1 MPPERAVLENESGEN
16 MVDQIPTR
24 ETSVPVDFGG
34 EAFLEAI
41 NNNNVEYLFINS
53 GTDTFPIQEAMAK
66 FQSEG
71 KRIPKVILCP
81 DESTAVA
88 AAHGYFNATRKPQVV
103 LVHVDAGTLQLS
115 GGLHNAQ
122 RGRAGMVLC
131 AGRAP
136 MTFDGEMD
144 GSRSSS
150 IHWTQEQ
157 LDQAGS
163 VRNFTKWDYEL
174 RRNENI
180 HHVIQRAFQVA
191 SSEPPGPVYL
201 MLPRE
206 VLMEKMEAT
215 KNLSVRRH
223 SPPTTPQA
231 DLGELKLAAESL
243 AQAENPLIIT
253 GQSGRNR
260 SSVASMTVLSEL
272 VGAPVVSDAVHLNF
286 PTDHPLWAGNA
297 GNQYIPDADV
307 ILIVD
312 SDVPYIPVNTKPGPD
327 AQLIQ
332 IDIDPIKPSIPLW
345 VFPTDSLMHA
355 DSSKAIPAMNEILS
369 EILTE
374 ADRARIEERIE
385 TIKEHHQRRRQED
398 LDLVMEHGARDV
410 ITPQWLSHCI
420 SEAIDKDTILL
431 DETVTNS
438 GHVAKYIPRS
448 EPGTLYKS
456 GGSSLGWGIGGAMGV
471 KMAEPDKTV
480 VAVVG
485 DGAFIYGTPTSTLW
499 AADVYDFPFLTIIY
513 NNQIHNAP
521 KASLLA
527 GYPDSYSARTNNW
540 VGMDLGPS
548 VEFSM
553 LAESCRAYG
562 EKVEAP
568 SEVGPALKRALRK
581 VSNGQAAVLDVR
593 IEKP

>member
-1 MPPERAVLENESGEN
+1 
-16 MVDQIPTR
+16 MVDQSSKH
-24 ETSVPVDFGG
+24 ETTVQVDFGG
-34 EAFLEAI
+34 EAFLETL
-41 NNNNVEYLFINS
+41 NNNDVEVVFINS
-53 GTDTFPIQEAMAK
+53 GTDTFPIQEAAAK
-66 FQSEG
+66 YQAEG
-71 KRIPKVILCP
+71 KRTPKFILCP
-81 DESTAVA
+81 DETTAVA

-174 RRNENI
+174 RRNENV
-180 HHVIQRAFQVA
+180 HHVMQRAFQVA
-191 SSEPPGPVYL
+191 ASEPPGPVYL

-206 VLMEKMEAT
+206 VLMEKMETTQNLPT
-215 KNLSVRRH
+215 KRYA
-223 SPPTTPQA
+223 PPTTPQA
-231 DLGELKLAAESL
+231 DAGQLKAAAKALS
-243 AQAENPLIIT
+243 QAENPLIIAT
-253 GQSGRNR
+253 QSGRNQ
-260 SSVASMTVLSEL
+260 SSVQAMVELAEL
-272 VGAPVVSDAVHLNF
+272 VGAPVISESVHLNF
-286 PTDHPLWAGNA
+286 PTDHPLWAGMT
-297 GNQYIPDADV
+297 GNQYIQNADV
-307 ILIVD
+307 ILAID
-312 SDVPYIPVNTKPGPD
+312 SDVPYIPINAKPNPD
-327 AQLIQ
+327 AQIIH
-332 IDIDPIKPSIPLW
+332 IDIDPIKQSIPMW

-355 DSSKAIPAMNEILS
+355 DSAKAIPALNGM
-369 EILTE
+369 LTEMISE

-385 TIKEHHQRRRQED
+385 TIKDRHQRSRDEAVALAQ
-398 LDLVMEHGARDV
+398 EHGKQDV

-420 SEAIDKDTILL
+420 SEAIDDDTVVL

-438 GHVAKYIPRS
+438 GHVSTYIPRS
-448 EPGTLYKS
+448 KPGTMYRS
-456 GGSSLGWGIGGAMGV
+456 GGSSLGWATGGALGV

-480 VAVVG
+480 VALSG

-499 AADVYDFPFLTIIY
+499 TADVYDAPFLTVIY
-513 NNQIHNAP
+513 TNQIHNAP
-521 KASLLA
+521 KASLIG

-548 VEFSM
+548 VEFAM

-568 SEVGPALKRALRK
+568 SEVLPALKRALER
-581 VSNGQAAVLDVR
+581 VRNGQAAVLDVR